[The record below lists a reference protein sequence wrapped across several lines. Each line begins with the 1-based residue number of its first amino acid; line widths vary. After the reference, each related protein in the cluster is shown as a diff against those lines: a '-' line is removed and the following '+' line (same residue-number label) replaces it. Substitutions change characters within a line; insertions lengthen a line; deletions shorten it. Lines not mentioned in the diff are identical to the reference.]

1 MIIHE
6 WIFEEAFKGS
16 LMKIL
21 ARDEL
26 YVFSF
31 KLRHLAR
38 FYEHMHDER
47 SQAFQSR
54 LSTRSFSQALCK
66 AKFLACSE
74 ITIYLFLLSYS
85 FV

>member
-26 YVFSF
+26 YVFSL
-31 KLRHLAR
+31 KQHLAR

-54 LSTRSFSQALCK
+54 LSTRSFG
-66 AKFLACSE
+66 
-74 ITIYLFLLSYS
+74 
-85 FV
+85 